1 MTQPEPR
8 HPTSDDEELL
18 EAETLAILS
27 EYTDAQR
34 VLRIQDE
41 LREGFRQLNHV
52 GKAVS
57 IFGSARTPPEH
68 PRYEQARQLARH
80 LGEQGY
86 SIITGGGPGIMEAAN
101 RGAQDVGATSIGLG
115 IELPHEQSLNDYCDI
130 GINFHY
136 FFTRKVMFVR
146 YASGFVV
153 FPGGFGTLD
162 ELFEAA
168 TLRQTQKIR
177 YFPIVL
183 FDSGVL
189 VRAAGLAEELD
200 ARGRVHQPDRR
211 RVAGRHGRPERLSR
225 GARRGRAPAPPQ
237 PSARGLGRHP
247 VAFAAT
253 QHDTLRLPAHM
264 GGEDRLVLVGARLV
278 DDLDEGQLLGVGPE
292 ALGDDLSRSSLQD
305 RPIPATITRRSRDE
319 ILLHLRERTLER
331 GAGAGEL
338 PVAGDDAAADQH
350 GKDDQDDDEPEHES
364 SMSGLVQNGARIQVR
379 ADLALDALQRV
390 VDRLAVAAEPLAD
403 VRVGVTVE
411 VERQHARLEV

>member
-1 MTQPEPR
+1 
-8 HPTSDDEELL
+8 
-18 EAETLAILS
+18 
-27 EYTDAQR
+27 
-34 VLRIQDE
+34 
-41 LREGFRQLNHV
+41 
-52 GKAVS
+52 
-57 IFGSARTPPEH
+57 
-68 PRYEQARQLARH
+68 
-80 LGEQGY
+80 
-86 SIITGGGPGIMEAAN
+86 MEAAN

-130 GINFHY
+130 GIDFHY

-183 FDSGVL
+183 FDSGYWSGMLDWLKNSMLADGYINPVDVESLVL
-189 VRAAGLAEELD
+189 TDDPNDCHGALD
-200 ARGRVHQPDRR
+200 AVEHRR
-211 RVAGRHGRPERLSR
+211 PQ
-225 GARRGRAPAPPQ
+225 Q
-237 PSARGLGRHP
+237 PSASGLGRHP

-264 GGEDRLVLVGARLV
+264 DGEDRLVLVGARLV
-278 DDLDEGQLLGVGPE
+278 DDLDEGQVLGVGPE
-292 ALGDDLSRSSLQD
+292 ARGDDLSRSSLQD

-338 PVAGDDAAADQH
+338 PVAGDDAATDQH

-364 SMSGLVQNGARIQVR
+364 SMSGLVQNGARIQMHVE
-379 ADLALDALQRV
+379 LALDALQRV
-390 VDRLAVAAEPLAD
+390 VDRLEVAA
-403 VRVGVTVE
+403 
-411 VERQHARLEV
+411 